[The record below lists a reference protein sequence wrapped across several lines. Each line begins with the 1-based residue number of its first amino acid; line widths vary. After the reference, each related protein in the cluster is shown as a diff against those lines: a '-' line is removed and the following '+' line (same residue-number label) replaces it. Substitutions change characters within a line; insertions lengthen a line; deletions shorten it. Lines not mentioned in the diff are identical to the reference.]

1 MTQTTKRLT
10 PEEKAAKEEIRR
22 IEEKA
27 ARETF
32 LAGLPLRLLNAQ
44 ALARSLGTV
53 DVTVSNKD
61 SGLSV
66 SFRQSKNP
74 YMDTTITMDSDEWN
88 MDELERELAD
98 IKRMQDEYQARYQL
112 ARSVWSRLSDTE
124 QSVIVEF
131 IAHLK

>member
-1 MTQTTKRLT
+1 MTQTAKRLT

-61 SGLSV
+61 AGLSV

-74 YMDTTITMDSDEWN
+74 YLDTTITMDSDEWN
-88 MDELERELAD
+88 MDELERELVD
-98 IKRMQDEYQARYQL
+98 IKRAQDEYQARYQL
-112 ARSVWSRLSDTE
+112 ARSVWNRLSDTE